1 MQCARSPNTDD
12 IAQVWKRFFILH
24 HSCGC
29 RKCRNAFSMPRRSTN
44 HSPCKVRRGNQQ
56 ERGAATFVRPRHCSS
71 LTSHNFRIA
80 NTLPV
85 KHYQNT
91 SPTTRHT
98 LRIQTISDN
107 LPPRFAPACHEK
119 LCRVHGLRYTWYAPV
134 LLLQLLTTALHNPSV
149 QTQRRLRKEIV
160 ASSFVGMGIT
170 RRTHAALQEGMSNL
184 FVRQRCHRN
193 GPSHDALTK
202 GAIRQRPN
210 VCQRGSAVSRSLW
223 KVLRLVLQEC

>member
-1 MQCARSPNTDD
+1 MR
-12 IAQVWKRFFILH
+12 

-29 RKCRNAFSMPRRSTN
+29 WKCRNAFSMPRRNTN

-56 ERGAATFVRPRHCSS
+56 ERGAATFVRPRHSSS

-85 KHYQNT
+85 KRYQNT

-98 LRIQTISDN
+98 LGIQTISDN

-134 LLLQLLTTALHNPSV
+134 LLLQLLATALHNPLV

-160 ASSFVGMGIT
+160 AFSFVGMGIT
-170 RRTHAALQEGMSNL
+170 RRTHAALREGIQS
-184 FVRQRCHRN
+184 FRSAKV
-193 GPSHDALTK
+193 PS
-202 GAIRQRPN
+202 
-210 VCQRGSAVSRSLW
+210 
-223 KVLRLVLQEC
+223 